1 MSNDR
6 NFDDLAQQFSQRIYS
21 GTKGKVRL
29 ALLQRDLDEV
39 LGEQLNRL
47 GPAPSRVLDAGGGE
61 GQFARI
67 LARQGHRVTLCDH
80 SQVML
85 DNARSAAREEGLER
99 AFDYL
104 HCPIQQLPVPDQPY
118 DLVLCHAVLEW
129 VTDWQGL
136 VLTLLG
142 MLRPDGYLS
151 LMFYNQHS
159 TVFRSLV
166 RGYFDRITQDKLQ
179 GSGQGLTPI
188 NPLLPERVLE
198 FLEDQGMKVHC
209 KSGIRVFH
217 DYMHKE
223 IRDRRSE
230 QDIIALEKR
239 FSREE
244 PYRSLGRY
252 YHVIVQRCL

>member
-1 MSNDR
+1 MATDQ
-6 NFDDLAQQFSQRIYS
+6 NFDELSHRFTQKIYS

-29 ALLQRDLDEV
+29 ALLERDLDET
-39 LGEQLNRL
+39 LGQRL
-47 GPAPSRVLDAGGGE
+47 QAPLSILDAGGGQ

-67 LARQGHRVTLCDH
+67 LARQGHQVTLCDH
-80 SQVML
+80 SAVML
-85 DNARSAAREEGLER
+85 ESARQGAAEEGLDH
-99 AFDYL
+99 AFEYI
-104 HCPIQQLPVPDQPY
+104 HSTIQALPEPKQSY

-129 VTDWQGL
+129 VIDWQAL
-136 VLTLLG
+136 VLSLLG
-142 MLRPDGYLS
+142 QMGGGGYLS

-166 RGYFDRITQDKLQ
+166 RGYFDRVVDGKLH
-179 GSGQGLTPI
+179 GNGQGLTPI
-188 NPLLPERVLE
+188 NPLLPEQVLG
-198 FLEDQGMKVHC
+198 FLKEQGMTVLC

-230 QDIIALEKR
+230 QDIITLEKR

-252 YHVIVQRCL
+252 YHVVVQRS